1 MNFEFIPSTQEQLL
15 TWTSARDGETKLGQT
30 IKIEVSHKTRF
41 LLLGIEESIGPQS
54 NFGLPGSENGFSSFI
69 KRFVNIQ
76 ANQFLSGDEICFIG
90 LIKQTSEFTTIEN
103 GRLAVEELDEV
114 VSQLLLNHCNE
125 SIIPIIIGGGH
136 NNAFPI
142 AKALHS
148 IKKSKIDI
156 INLDPHADCRAIE
169 GRHSGNPFSYGM
181 KEGYIE
187 KYSAIGLHMG
197 YNSQFILD
205 FLKEKNC
212 SHTFY
217 DNYLFDRHKL
227 FVDLKNEISTMN
239 NPIGFELD
247 LDAIAFMP
255 SSAFSPSGWTLDETR
270 VYIQTCAKTRNVAY
284 LHLPEGAPNSNY
296 EEKVVGKALSYLV
309 YDFIRMKQSK

>member
-1 MNFEFIPSTQEQLL
+1 MNFEFIPSTHAQLL
-15 TWTSARDGETKLGQT
+15 TWTSVRDGETKLGQT
-30 IKIEVSHKTRF
+30 LKIEISDKTRF

-54 NFGLPGSENGFSSFI
+54 NFGMPGSENGFLSFI

-76 ANQFLSGDEICFIG
+76 ANQFMLGDEICFIG
-90 LIKQTSEFTTIEN
+90 SIKQNREFTTIKN
-103 GRLAVEELDEV
+103 GRLAIEELDELV
-114 VSQLLLNHCNE
+114 NQLLLNHCTDN
-125 SIIPIIIGGGH
+125 IIPIIVGGGH

-148 IKKSKIDI
+148 IKTSKIDI

-169 GRHSGNPFSYGM
+169 GRHSGNPFSYGI
-181 KEGYIE
+181 KEGCIE
-187 KYSAIGLHMG
+187 KYSVLGLHMG
-197 YNSQFILD
+197 YNSQFSMD

-217 DNYLFDRHKL
+217 DNYLSDRKQL
-227 FVDLKNEISTMN
+227 YLDLKHEISTRN
-239 NPIGFELD
+239 NPIGFEID

-255 SSAFSPSGWTLDETR
+255 SSAFSPSGWTLDEAR
-270 VYIQTCAKTRNVAY
+270 VYIQICAETENIAY

-296 EEKVVGKALSYLV
+296 EDKVVGKALSYLV
-309 YDFIRMKQSK
+309 YDFIRIQQSK

>member
-1 MNFEFIPSTQEQLL
+1 MNFEFIPSTQEQLS
-15 TWTSARDGETKLGQT
+15 TWTAARDGETKLGQT
-30 IKIEVSHKTRF
+30 IKIEVSNKTRF

-76 ANQFLSGDEICFIG
+76 ANQFVSGDEICFIG
-90 LIKQTSEFTTIEN
+90 SIKQTCEFTTIEN
-103 GRLAVEELDEV
+103 GRLAIEELDEV

-125 SIIPIIIGGGH
+125 SIIPIIVGGGH

-142 AKALHS
+142 AKALNS

-156 INLDPHADCRAIE
+156 INLDPHADCRATE

-181 KEGYIE
+181 MEDYIE
-187 KYSAIGLHMG
+187 KYAALGLHMG
-197 YNSQFILD
+197 YNSQFTMD

-217 DNYLFDRHKL
+217 DNYLSDRKQL
-227 FVDLKNEISTMN
+227 YIDLKNEISGKN

-255 SSAFSPSGWTLDETR
+255 SSAFSPSGWTIDETR
-270 VYIQTCAKTRNVAY
+270 AYIQTCAKTANIAY
-284 LHLPEGAPNSNY
+284 LHLPEGAPNSHY

-309 YDFIRMKQSK
+309 YDFIRIKQSK